1 MGIFKSVNERQ
12 QESFERLCSENHI
25 DEELFNEEDL
35 EIIRDISNKFVG
47 DDLNNFSAV
56 LGRNAD
62 LNNIY
67 SMLEPRLNT
76 LIIQNFMI
84 IKELKK
90 LNNK

>member
-12 QESFERLCSENHI
+12 QESFERLCSENRI
-25 DEELFNEEDL
+25 DEDLFSEEDMK
-35 EIIRDISNKFVG
+35 IIKDISNKFVG

-62 LNNIY
+62 LNNVY